1 MQPVMTKNVTVKVY
15 NTTQVVKELT
25 LTTHDG
31 KPDVIKADKNV
42 NYEFFDHSIERA
54 PNHII
59 TKRLGNDLHVSFERE
74 GEQDDLIVEGF
85 FDSEHHDLVGLAEN
99 GNYYYYIPDTGEVA
113 DYVTQLQDLDVEGQ
127 ALGGEPIT
135 SPLWIDLPQ
144 GFPWWL
150 GMGIVPFLFGKDKH
164 KDKDPIPEQPQG
176 ETVPNSKMGEL
187 GKPVTQKPADN
198 DKNVDPKTLKS
209 LTQSPIKSL
218 KTTVWLS
225 KVKVHGY

>member
-42 NYEFFDHSIERA
+42 NYEFFDYSIGHA

-85 FDSEHHDLVGLAEN
+85 FNSEHHDLVGLAEN

-127 ALGGEPIT
+127 ALGGEPIA
-135 SPLWIDLPQ
+135 SPLWIDLP
-144 GFPWWL
+144 
-150 GMGIVPFLFGKDKH
+150 
-164 KDKDPIPEQPQG
+164 
-176 ETVPNSKMGEL
+176 
-187 GKPVTQKPADN
+187 
-198 DKNVDPKTLKS
+198 
-209 LTQSPIKSL
+209 
-218 KTTVWLS
+218 
-225 KVKVHGY
+225 